1 MDFTHGNATYYRR
14 HYLEIIS
21 ASTNQIVDS
30 LLSMDPRL
38 KKLAEMG
45 ISETEP
51 TFLGKE
57 FSKNFLISKSFE
69 YNLFLI
75 IAIFIVLFI
84 FIIFKYKI
92 KIFNILIINKYLYYI
107 IILYIFILLNYKI
120 KI

>member
-57 FSKNFLISKSFE
+57 FSKNFLIKNFQK
-69 YNLFLI
+69 Y
-75 IAIFIVLFI
+75 IF
-84 FIIFKYKI
+84 Y
-92 KIFNILIINKYLYYI
+92 YLYI
-107 IILYIFILLNYKI
+107 
-120 KI
+120 